1 MDQNRR
7 RHLRNMPD
15 SFTFIQIERDE
26 IGKVLNVSEGGLS
39 FCSFAP
45 VPRNL
50 PLYFWLSFNLKD
62 RIEAMGEVTWT
73 DATRKIGGL
82 RFTHLTPN
90 GQQQIQKWLARLR
103 SVQVTS
109 ESLSPTVG
117 EPVQQFA
124 RMDER
129 VKVGKNGSNE
139 PDRVARFVAKAR
151 VRVAPF
157 VPAAERPEDTEIS
170 HVSTLLLDS
179 ARRTEPAPKIG
190 PFRGSEST
198 RANARRTMLATEVAD
213 PEDARVAPFP
223 PAPMFAK
230 DVAETKE
237 EKVAPLPPEPR
248 TEAAPRIEPPKARG
262 YRPIFS
268 FDGGDSG
275 ESKIFSLPM
284 RGIESLVELVPLQ
297 RHLSAKKQQLILG
310 VLLGMCVSAAVA
322 ASALKYRSYYREGAH
337 NTGSATVAADPKN
350 DVKAQAPAPGPA
362 PRIPSVAGS
371 AAGDIFS
378 EGRPYRAP
386 AAKFTS
392 SKEIAANYS
401 YGQPRSYAA
410 GSRTAKPPARASD
423 PLQFSENPA
432 PSKKQMTPQQLWTAV
447 QGGSSKA
454 AVELAELYIKGQDV
468 PQNCQQARVLL
479 LMASEKRSAV
489 AIKRLQQLDKDSATC
504 P

>member
-50 PLYFWLSFNLKD
+50 PLYFWLSFDLKD

-82 RFTHLTPN
+82 RFTHVTPSS
-90 GQQQIQKWLARLR
+90 QQQIQKWLARLR
-103 SVQVTS
+103 LAQATP
-109 ESLSPTVG
+109 ESLPLAVE
-117 EPVQQFA
+117 EPVQQFVP
-124 RMDER
+124 MDEG

-151 VRVAPF
+151 ACVPPF
-157 VPAAERPEDTEIS
+157 IPAAERPENAE
-170 HVSTLLLDS
+170 VSRVSSLVLDS
-179 ARRTEPAPKIG
+179 SRGTETSAPRIE
-190 PFRGSEST
+190 PW
-198 RANARRTMLATEVAD
+198 RAIEPSGGNARRTMFATE
-213 PEDARVAPFP
+213 
-223 PAPMFAK
+223 
-230 DVAETKE
+230 VAETKE
-237 EKVAPLPPEPR
+237 EKVAPLPPAPR
-248 TEAAPRIEPPKARG
+248 IETSPRIEPPKARG

-268 FDGGDSG
+268 FDGRDSG
-275 ESKIFSLPM
+275 ESRIFSLPM

-297 RHLSAKKQQLILG
+297 RHLSAKKRQLILG

-322 ASALKYRSYYREGAH
+322 ASALKYRSYYRQGSH
-337 NTGSATVAADPKN
+337 NTGPATEAADPRSDAKP
-350 DVKAQAPAPGPA
+350 QAPALDPTLTV
-362 PRIPSVAGS
+362 PSVAGS
-371 AAGDIFS
+371 DAGDIFS

-386 AAKFTS
+386 AARSTPG
-392 SKEIAANYS
+392 KEVAANYS
-401 YGQPRSYAA
+401 YGQSRLYAA
-410 GSRTAKPPARASD
+410 GSRPAKPLTQTSD

-432 PSKKQMTPQQLWTAV
+432 RSKKQMTPQQLWAAV
-447 QGGSSKA
+447 QAGNSKA
-454 AVELAELYIKGQDV
+454 AVELAELYINGQGV

-479 LMASEKRSAV
+479 LVASAKRNAA
-489 AIKRLQQLDKDSATC
+489 AIKKLQQLDKDSATC